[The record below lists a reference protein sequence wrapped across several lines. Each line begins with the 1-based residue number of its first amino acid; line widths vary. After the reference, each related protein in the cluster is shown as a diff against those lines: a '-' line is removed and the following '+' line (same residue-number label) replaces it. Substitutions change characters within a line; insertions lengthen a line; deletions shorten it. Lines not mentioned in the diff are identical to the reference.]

1 MRSLSKTKIG
11 QLRESDY
18 ENQDQEILVK
28 QDQIKEDQREAIGDV
43 EEKKSVNNED
53 ILVPSFLTKS
63 IKSVDNQSSL
73 LQNQEI
79 LTNYNENQS
88 DFILEQYS
96 KKFEESNSST
106 HTLRKQRTY
115 QKQSKFVK
123 KEQSLSSFQLKNLQF
138 SQPIDFKDQE
148 ATSKKTSEE
157 SQNISAQSG
166 LLKKQT
172 QEKNENKSQISRSLN
187 FKKMQDRIKN
197 KMKSFMNNSIL
208 NGIRQKIFKIKI
220 YNKQEYL
227 KSQGLDAEDQRVID
241 RCINENL
248 DILQIYRDLILLKKA
263 VMIIL
268 SNEQLAMLQ
277 LVGLSSNF
285 CKQRIKYDKNL
296 LVQGQE
302 EDKLAE
308 LSYFDEQISILKDN
322 EKQEKYI
329 NSFFERLKIK
339 HDLTE
344 NQIQVIEEVND
355 EKKLS
360 KEDIIIPSFL
370 TKSIKSVD
378 NQEQFF
384 QNQEIV
390 TTYNEN
396 QLDFILEEQFSKN
409 NEETNISTP
418 TQKQVT
424 YPEKQLQFVK
434 KKKSISPQFKKNQ
447 VNQLIQFSDNEVN
460 TLKIPEDSQSKI
472 LGLLKRQTSQNKQNL
487 PQTAIKDNSILNSI
501 RQKIFKIKIFKR
513 FEYLNSQGL
522 DVEDQRAI
530 DRCINE
536 SLDIKQIYRDLILL
550 KKAVMILLS
559 KEQLAM
565 LELVGLSSNFCKQQA
580 KSDSFHQAL
589 GLCQAVEIG
598 AAQNS
603 VRILSVSTIL
613 NTDNAQRQGSING
626 GTRVYIKMVGQD
638 STMASNNQVTIGPY
652 PCIIPDMGVNEV
664 FVSCVT
670 TPAYDST
677 QQWNLPVV
685 VNVVNR
691 STSQC
696 AQNDASLCTF
706 SYSGSYTPMVDIIF
720 PRAVLPKLDFEWW
733 GTFRISNTNQITKML
748 VGQLL
753 CDRFNL
759 GLNEDTPYSG
769 NSYSPLTCQVDY
781 SHPAGFY
788 LSQFISVPGQASNQS
803 HLTTIRSTT
812 LDSPYD
818 IQIASQQ
825 PAQGVP
831 QNITSQGGYINI
843 YASNIPTN
851 TSNVT
856 VTWNN
861 ANCQITDQQ
870 LSFGYFT
877 CLLPSGLS
885 NPTADQTLRYESG
898 SGVHLQAYNTS
909 SWDLNGLINQYKSN
923 PSQLTLTQESIIP
936 STEYYYDLDPN
947 IDNLQRQFIV
957 LQGYFNPPRDG
968 NYYFHTSS
976 SYQAQV
982 LLQLNGDSTDES
994 TMKTINSI
1002 TYGTNLRDPYSQNYD
1017 LQQSTSDSMTIT
1029 LKKGTPYFFKI
1040 YALASSAS
1048 SFYHSTGVRIP
1059 SGNTNSYINTVSQ
1072 LSRFRIDYQFTQEVI
1087 AITFKDR
1094 TTATKTTF
1102 GMNFI
1107 YPYGTQISK
1116 QAKQWVITNQQYNRD
1131 TPCSTIIWHFSVYS
1145 GANSTCTQTDVKDA
1159 NNNKI
1164 GTTWQLTFQYH
1175 RQYDVQPTFVYNQ
1188 TTTDSPLYNVITP
1201 FGPPLSGT
1209 FRLKIN
1215 GNYVQINKSSDIPFN
1230 TYEWQICSAIQQIL
1244 STPNIACSR
1253 NINFID
1259 GSQWYFDFYG
1269 ITSAVLVEYESNL
1282 VGQTGAINLYV
1293 DTLRQASNSYLY
1305 YAVIE
1310 NELIT
1315 QRSAQPYAAVKVN
1328 GVLTL
1333 ASLTNQQLIVNVL
1346 SDSQAISYAQFEDDN
1361 PSSTLTISNI
1371 QANGLNLIVSNFTI
1385 YYNGMKCVI
1394 TNPISSTFSGT
1405 LKATYQNKVA
1415 GTYKPILFYQ
1425 SNGIVLSSSVNS
1437 VTQNPVLTKLSSA
1450 TILSYGGT
1458 TLTLTGNYFPN
1469 VIDTNLKVTF
1479 GSVSASIQSV
1489 TNTQIVVL
1497 SPSGLSEGTVNVVV
1511 SYNGLN
1517 SNQQQVTVSNANAIT
1532 LTNIDKTLVSPVDK
1546 TLIKVTGTNF
1556 GNDSTILQAFLD
1568 SVDSNGKLLSYGK
1581 YQVNVVTASDTQ
1593 IQILLGG
1600 GVPGKYQLRVV
1611 KVGSGSNNPNGAI
1624 NSIEYNIYVSSF
1636 NINQVSAYGG
1646 AQLIIKGVNFS
1657 SQLTDNQVLVTYSK
1671 TDSEFCIISAASST
1685 SLTCTLPNMYQ
1696 HLPQG
1701 TTSKAFSI
1709 EVWGKL
1715 IAQAIVDPSSS
1726 SFTPSITFDTSLGIQ
1741 VGKVNNQY
1749 QHFNTQYSINGTN
1762 IPADSK
1768 TFSVVVIGYESV
1780 PITINS
1786 SNSTVVTY
1794 TAPNLPQGNYN
1805 IVLRTVTGDSSY
1817 MQITIQEYTYPL
1829 ASSSLYTVSSQGAE
1843 ISFVMSGN
1851 IPGQNP
1857 IFKFNGLQATLLQYN
1872 NSTGQVT
1879 LRLPP
1884 TQVGTNYQLMSVRS
1898 PLVPL
1903 TSQGNLPW
1911 VAHQTNFN
1919 VIAPTWSVSQVQING
1934 SILTITGNGL
1944 NVLKSAYLQQSTSP
1958 NQQIAST
1965 NIASLTNTGV
1975 TITFGN
1981 APAGSYQLYL
1991 LDSSNNYPSFSNNS
2005 NQIQIKLLN
2014 LVSSQVTSSYAGGQT
2029 LTISG
2034 SGFNTNDIN
2043 QNSVTI
2049 CGNQAAVQSASSS
2062 SLVVTTPPVYSAQ
2075 ALTKYK
2081 FPSDQINPLTGFTT
2095 FGNDP
2100 NGNSQY
2106 LADGDLLFYYSN
2118 SQGGSCYCGLNFGTT
2133 YVVLSKFQLYPRSQG
2148 VTDASQ
2154 FFGTVFQGSVDGN
2167 NWVTLLTIGTD
2178 FHLGKNMY
2186 LIDTLVSNAQSAQKT
2201 NLQAAYTQFRLFDQS
2216 GQSNCQLVEIQLFGW
2231 KRSAITESTTTLT
2244 CPISISVNNSPIFSL
2259 TTNVVY
2265 DQQKTYIVQSITPS
2279 YGSISGGTQVKITLD
2294 RAPDPSSNYSVLID
2308 GIICSQP
2315 TLSQSQISCTTGA
2328 KSSSGKSSLVVQI
2341 NQYLAVNNGI
2351 VFYYGNLW
2359 SSSDTWGNDFAPI
2372 SGDIVYVNQGKSLI
2386 VDVPYIGILNT
2397 IVLQNANLIFANNM
2411 NIHLEANNIL
2421 VQSGNVVIGTQSS
2434 PVTGNIRITLYGQQA
2449 DKQFPTVGNK
2459 GLSIYNGSIDIQ
2471 GQTRAVTWTELSST
2485 ANVGD
2490 TNIQVFINDPAFD
2503 WQVGEEI
2510 VIASTDY
2517 VDGHAERR
2525 TITNIQLSSDGK
2537 TATISFVQPLLVQH
2551 VSVTGETYKNGQFS
2565 VNMRA
2570 EVGLLT
2576 RNVVF
2581 EGDQSSIATRYGA
2594 HLMLHGSQTS
2604 ARIRYA
2610 EFRYTGQPIIIGRY
2624 PIHFHMVGDVSGS
2637 IVEGNAIHD
2646 SFARAV
2652 TIHATHYLHIKNN
2665 VAFNNAGHNIFLEDG
2680 IETNNI
2686 IEQNLILGTIQVWS
2700 MLQSDITP
2708 ASYWITN
2715 PLNYVSNNR
2724 AAGGDFYGFWYE
2736 IKEHPDG
2743 PSARNDICPQ
2753 GMGLG
2758 QFTNNVAHSYD
2769 RFGLRIFVMTNLQYP
2784 CNPYRDD
2791 TQANPFVNN
2800 TSFTITWSN
2809 FVAYRNNEDGVL
2821 AEEVG
2826 NMIFNNFTLVGNK
2839 QSGFNTYLTNRT
2851 DEYVILQNSLIVGQS
2866 SGNPAAVADLQSSYG
2881 LITPRTDGFKVQ
2893 NVHFASF
2900 IQNMTVFKSCSF
2912 CWHFKKWVQGGKLTL
2927 FSQISYEGIST
2938 SNYMYWDNWRRE
2950 IYQDLDGS
2958 LTGKSSQQ
2966 WITPAGPHLVN
2977 QTACK
2982 TSQQDMTKWNNAV
2995 ICSQQ
3000 VVRIE
3005 FSNPVDSNN
3014 YRSKALYVLPCDST
3028 GKGYGGSQNADFY
3041 QSKSVKIENKAGD
3054 LTLGFVGTFLTGQ
3067 IFQVQWELSQIDF
3080 THFSIGLSPYHTG
3093 TSPSDT
3099 ILIKFPINDFRET
3112 WQNFQMI
3119 AGVNGQLYKN
3129 VTSGQDPTALTNL
3142 KTLNCNHGDWFNDI
3156 AGQAL
3161 WLCLNAK
3168 NRPKATNLQ
3177 YLERIDLNALS
3188 CLANCPL
3195 PPGQCKKDG
3204 VTRRISN
3211 LSTWQGVSIDGN
3223 PGSIINTSGNS
3234 TLWIPCPWE
3243 VIVDQ
3248 DLTQFTQIVVEGNLR
3263 VDPTKN
3269 INVQA
3274 NGIWLKGGLFIAEG
3288 STPGTPYTQN
3298 LNIQLNGNQDQPT
3311 QFVVDPLVDV
3321 GNKVILNTG
3330 NFTLIGNPPQTTFTQ
3345 LAVPANPG
3353 DSSITVIN
3361 ANGWVVGDVIAVAPT
3376 QLDAT
3381 ENEVFSIQQISGN
3394 VITLNATVQFYH
3406 YGAQSITLQE
3416 TWGSYSQQ
3424 LDLRAQVL
3432 HLNRNIK
3439 IIGSP
3444 VSSGIS
3450 WGCRVLTHYWQILA
3464 DKGGNPL
3471 PPQKQLHLRGIL
3483 TWNGVEMRNCGQAD
3497 TSRGGIDFRNCTS
3510 DDSNQIFS
3518 NVINSSFHDCPGYC
3532 ANIDTSSNINISNNN
3547 FFRGKPIFLG
3557 LNQPKNVTISNNIFV
3572 AALKRDYPYSVA
3584 GMLYDMNTAIYFL
3597 STQDPTADSILISQN
3612 IVQGSQGPCLALV
3625 QTPCQSAS
3633 KISQNLGI
3641 WGNQAQTCLV
3651 GVLFKQTIN
3660 GCQWA
3665 GKIAVARSV
3674 KGIMVNP
3681 TQPSLIVEHVL
3692 AAESNRSVIL
3702 RFAHNGYRNAGVFQN
3717 SSIFGVAITNDPTAY
3732 DNAAKAQVCQG
3743 GSGTQNLVVTEGGED
3758 FPLKTMP
3765 LSFDVICNSEVFDA
3779 SLYQVNVKYVNFKKT
3794 YSDANFKQCAN
3805 NFMMVTHP
3813 SASDH
3818 TAGTYNQNVTCVNC
3832 STEAYFNFMSPN
3844 PAWNGW
3850 FGGCGLF
3857 LCTGPDN
3864 VLNVDF
3870 TGSLFNNVPSTGIS
3884 HNKGITNQNCIS
3896 QPNWN
3901 NAYQCTG
3908 TNYAQLEWQSES
3920 PDHNKRSTAP
3930 CQLTSI
3936 DGSYTNKIN
3945 MFREWQWDGNE
3956 PMNLRENRYYA
3967 TVLLN
3972 TTYNI
3977 QYNGLNPY
3985 NIIHRIQQRTN
3996 DNVGEPNNWIV
4007 FNSQYS
4013 VPQNIEVSID
4023 GGAII
4028 EPFLVSDNVDLTKKN
4043 TCGANIYNYETKTIS
4058 FVINGAANCLVRVQ
4072 VLDTVR
4078 IQIKVAISTE
4088 EFFKSNNK
4096 FSFISAIAS
4105 FLGIQDFSRIKV
4117 VGAASGSRF
4126 LKNDSPFQS
4135 SKTSSSSGQGF
4146 NLAIDITNKSSGDS
4160 KTPDIVHQD
4169 LTNKANQLQAG
4180 LANNSIPGIQANTFT
4195 VVSTQVMVSSD
4206 SNGGIY
4212 GQNNNNNNNDNPNVQ
4227 QSSSSSSNTLAI
4239 VLGVVLGF
4247 LAILIAIA
4255 GFIAYKKHRKSKL
4268 MQNKNNVEAEKLFE
4282 IDSIKSD
4289 PHKEKV
4295 KENTDN
4301 QLHPITLDSG
4311 NNYAQTMNLDPI
4323 IPADQEIHQIPQQGV
4338 INQSPFQK

>member
-1 MRSLSKTKIG
+1 MRARISAWL
-11 QLRESDY
+11 L
-18 ENQDQEILVK
+18 
-28 QDQIKEDQREAIGDV
+28 
-43 EEKKSVNNED
+43 
-53 ILVPSFLTKS
+53 FF
-63 IKSVDNQSSL
+63 SL
-73 LQNQEI
+73 L
-79 LTNYNENQS
+79 
-88 DFILEQYS
+88 
-96 KKFEESNSST
+96 
-106 HTLRKQRTY
+106 
-115 QKQSKFVK
+115 V
-123 KEQSLSSFQLKNLQF
+123 
-138 SQPIDFKDQE
+138 
-148 ATSKKTSEE
+148 TS
-157 SQNISAQSG
+157 
-166 LLKKQT
+166 
-172 QEKNENKSQISRSLN
+172 
-187 FKKMQDRIKN
+187 
-197 KMKSFMNNSIL
+197 
-208 NGIRQKIFKIKI
+208 
-220 YNKQEYL
+220 
-227 KSQGLDAEDQRVID
+227 
-241 RCINENL
+241 
-248 DILQIYRDLILLKKA
+248 
-263 VMIIL
+263 
-268 SNEQLAMLQ
+268 
-277 LVGLSSNF
+277 
-285 CKQRIKYDKNL
+285 
-296 LVQGQE
+296 
-302 EDKLAE
+302 
-308 LSYFDEQISILKDN
+308 
-322 EKQEKYI
+322 
-329 NSFFERLKIK
+329 
-339 HDLTE
+339 
-344 NQIQVIEEVND
+344 
-355 EKKLS
+355 
-360 KEDIIIPSFL
+360 
-370 TKSIKSVD
+370 
-378 NQEQFF
+378 
-384 QNQEIV
+384 
-390 TTYNEN
+390 
-396 QLDFILEEQFSKN
+396 
-409 NEETNISTP
+409 
-418 TQKQVT
+418 
-424 YPEKQLQFVK
+424 
-434 KKKSISPQFKKNQ
+434 
-447 VNQLIQFSDNEVN
+447 
-460 TLKIPEDSQSKI
+460 
-472 LGLLKRQTSQNKQNL
+472 
-487 PQTAIKDNSILNSI
+487 
-501 RQKIFKIKIFKR
+501 
-513 FEYLNSQGL
+513 
-522 DVEDQRAI
+522 
-530 DRCINE
+530 
-536 SLDIKQIYRDLILL
+536 
-550 KKAVMILLS
+550 
-559 KEQLAM
+559 
-565 LELVGLSSNFCKQQA
+565 
-580 KSDSFHQAL
+580 
-589 GLCQAVEIG
+589 QAVEIG

-613 NTDNAQRQGSING
+613 DTDNAQRQGSLNG

-638 STMASNNQVTIGPY
+638 STMASNNNVLIGPY

-670 TPAYDST
+670 TAAYDST

-691 STSQC
+691 SASQC

-706 SYSGSYTPMVDIIF
+706 SYSGSFTPMVDIIF
-720 PRAVLPKLDFEWW
+720 PRAVLPKFDFEWW
-733 GTFRISNTNQITKML
+733 GTFRISNTKQITKML

-759 GLNEDTPYSG
+759 GLNEDTPYNG
-769 NSYSPLTCQVDY
+769 NSYSPLSCQVDY

-818 IQIASQQ
+818 IQIVSQQ
-825 PAQGVP
+825 PSQGVQ
-831 QNITSQGGYINI
+831 QNITSQGGYLTIQ
-843 YASNIPTN
+843 ASNIPTN
-851 TSNVT
+851 TQNVT

-870 LSFGYFT
+870 ISSGYFT
-877 CLLPSGLS
+877 CVLPSGLS
-885 NPTADQTLRYESG
+885 NPTIDQTLRYESG

-909 SWDLNGLINQYKSN
+909 SWDLNGLINQYKTN
-923 PSQLTLTQESIIP
+923 LSQLTLANESIIP

-947 IDNLQRQFIV
+947 MDNLQRQFIV

-982 LLQLNGDSTDES
+982 LFQFSGDSTIES
-994 TMKTINSI
+994 TMTTINTI

-1017 LQQSTSDSMTIT
+1017 LQQSTSDSIS
-1029 LKKGTPYFFKI
+1029 LKKGQSYFFKI

-1059 SGNTNSYINTVSQ
+1059 SGNTNNYINTVSQ
-1072 LSRFRIDYQFTQEVI
+1072 LSRFRIDYQFTKEVVS
-1087 AITFKDR
+1087 ITFKDR

-1107 YPYGTQISK
+1107 YPYGAQISK
-1116 QAKQWVITNQQYNRD
+1116 QAQQWVITSQQYNRD
-1131 TPCSTIIWHFSVYS
+1131 TPCSTIIWHFNVYS
-1145 GANSTCTQTDVKDA
+1145 GANSTCTQTDVTDS

-1175 RQYDVQPTFVYNQ
+1175 RQYDVQPTFVFNK
-1188 TTTDSPLYNVITP
+1188 TTTDSPVYNVITP
-1201 FGPPLSGT
+1201 VGPPLSGT

-1215 GNYVQINKSSDIPFN
+1215 GNYVQINKSPDIPYN
-1230 TYEWQICSAIQQIL
+1230 IYEWQLCSGIQQIL
-1244 STPNIACSR
+1244 QTSNIACSR
-1253 NINFID
+1253 NINFVD

-1269 ITSAVLVEYESNL
+1269 ITSKILVEAESQL
-1282 VGQTGAINLYV
+1282 VGQSGAINLYV

-1305 YAVIE
+1305 YAAIE

-1315 QRSAQPYAAVKVN
+1315 QRSAQPYAAIKVN

-1346 SDSQAISYAQFEDDN
+1346 SDSQAISYTKFDDDN
-1361 PSSTLTISNI
+1361 ASSTLTISEI
-1371 QANGLNLIVSNFTI
+1371 QANGFNPIISNFTI
-1385 YYNGMKCVI
+1385 YYNGIKCII
-1394 TNPISSTFSGT
+1394 TTPLSSTFSGT
-1405 LKATYQNKVA
+1405 LKATYLSKVA
-1415 GTYKPILFYQ
+1415 GIYKPVIFYQ
-1425 SNGIVLSSSVNS
+1425 SNGIALSSQVSA
-1437 VTQNPVLTKLSSA
+1437 VTQNPIVTQLSST
-1450 TILSYGGT
+1450 TIYTYGGT
-1458 TLTLTGNYFPN
+1458 TLTLTGKYFPN
-1469 VIDTNLKVTF
+1469 SIDNNLKVTF
-1479 GSVSASIQSV
+1479 GQISASIQSA

-1497 SPSGLSEGTVNVVV
+1497 SPSGLSEGTISVIVT
-1511 SYNGLN
+1511 YNGLSSN
-1517 SNQQQVTVSNANAIT
+1517 SVSVTVSNNNAIT
-1532 LTNIDKTLVSPVDK
+1532 LTNIDKKLASPVDK
-1546 TLIKVTGTNF
+1546 TLITVQGTNF
-1556 GNDSTILQAFLD
+1556 GNDSSKLQAFLD
-1568 SVDSNGKLLSYGK
+1568 AVDSNGNLVTYGK
-1581 YQVNVVTASDTQ
+1581 YQVNVVTATDTK

-1600 GVPGKYQLRVV
+1600 GLPGKYQLRVV
-1611 KVGSGSNNPNGAI
+1611 QVGFGSNIPTDGVVNL
-1624 NSIEYNIYVSSF
+1624 IEYNILINSF
-1636 NINQVSAYGG
+1636 SLNKVSAYGG
-1646 AQLIIKGVNFS
+1646 AQLIINGVNFS
-1657 SQLTDNQVLVTYSK
+1657 SSLTDNQVLVVYSK
-1671 TDSEFCIISAASST
+1671 TDSEICILQAASST
-1685 SLTCTLPNMYQ
+1685 SITCTLPNMYQ
-1696 HLPQG
+1696 HLPLG
-1701 TTSKAFSI
+1701 TTSESFEI

-1715 IAQAIVDPSSS
+1715 IVKAIVDPSSS
-1726 SFTPSITFDTSLGIQ
+1726 SFTPSITFDSSLGIQ
-1741 VGKVNNQY
+1741 VGTVNNQW
-1749 QHFNTQYSINGTN
+1749 QRFNSQYSINGTN
-1762 IPADSK
+1762 IPTDAK
-1768 TFSVVVIGYESV
+1768 TFSVIIIGYENI

-1786 SNSTVVTY
+1786 SNSTLVTY
-1794 TAPNLPQGNYN
+1794 TTPNLPSGDYN
-1805 IVLRTVTGDSSY
+1805 IVLRTVVGDSSY
-1817 MQITIQEYTYPL
+1817 LKITIQEYTYPL
-1829 ASSSLYTVSSQGAE
+1829 ASSQLYTISSQGAE
-1843 ISFVMSGN
+1843 ISLVMSGN

-1879 LRLPP
+1879 IRLPSSP
-1884 TQVGTNYQLMSVRS
+1884 VGSNYQLLSVRS

-1903 TSQGNLPW
+1903 TGKGNLPW
-1911 VAHQTNFN
+1911 VTHQTAFT
-1919 VIAPTWSVSQVQING
+1919 VIAPNWSVSQVQVNG
-1934 SILTITGNGL
+1934 NILSITGNGISA
-1944 NVLKSAYLQQSTSP
+1944 LKQAYLQQSTNN
-1958 NQQIAST
+1958 NQQIVST
-1965 NIASLTNTGV
+1965 SITSQTNTGA
-1975 TITFGN
+1975 TITFAN
-1981 APAGSYQLYL
+1981 APAGTYQLYL

-2005 NQIQIKLLN
+2005 NQVQISLQN
-2014 LVSSQVTSSYAGGQT
+2014 LSSSQTTSSYAGGQT
-2029 LTISG
+2029 LTING
-2034 SGFNTNDIN
+2034 SGFNTNNIS
-2043 QNSVTI
+2043 QNLVTI
-2049 CGNQAAVQSASSS
+2049 CGNQATVQSASSS
-2062 SLVVTTPPVYSAQ
+2062 SLVITTPPAYSVQ
-2075 ALTKYK
+2075 ALSNYK
-2081 FPSDQINPLTGFTT
+2081 FPSDQVNPLAGFTT

-2118 SQGGSCYCGLNFGTT
+2118 SQGGSCFCGLNFGTT

-2148 VTDASQ
+2148 VTDASL
-2154 FFGTVFQGSVDGN
+2154 FFGTVFQGSVDGT

-2186 LIDTLVSNAQSAQKT
+2186 LIDTLVSNVQQTQKK
-2201 NLQAAYTQFRLFDQS
+2201 NLQGAYTQFRLFDQS
-2216 GQSNCQLVEIQLFGW
+2216 GLSNCQMVEIQLFGW
-2231 KRSAITESTTTLT
+2231 KRSAVVESGTTLA
-2244 CPISISVNNSPIFSL
+2244 CPVSVSVNGSPIFSL
-2259 TTNVVY
+2259 ANNVIY
-2265 DQQKTYIVQSITPS
+2265 DQQITYIVQSITPS
-2279 YGSISGGTQVKITLD
+2279 YGSISGGTLVTISLD
-2294 RAPDPSSNYSVLID
+2294 RAPDSSAKISVFID
-2308 GIICSQP
+2308 GIICSDP
-2315 TLSQSQISCTTGA
+2315 KISQSSISCQTGP
-2328 KSSSGKSSLVVQI
+2328 KSSSANSSLVVQI
-2341 NQYLAVNNGI
+2341 NSYLAVNNGI
-2351 VFYYGNLW
+2351 IFYYGNLW
-2359 SSSDTWGNDFAPI
+2359 SSASTWGNDFAPI
-2372 SGDIVYVNQGKSLI
+2372 AGDIVYVNNGKSLI
-2386 VDVPYIGILNT
+2386 VDVPYVGILNT
-2397 IVLQNANLIFANNM
+2397 IVIQNANLIFANNM
-2411 NIHLEANNIL
+2411 NIHLETNSIL

-2434 PVTGNIRITLYGQQA
+2434 PVTGNVRITLYGQQS

-2471 GQTRAVTWTELSST
+2471 GQTRAVTWTELSAT
-2485 ANVGD
+2485 ANVGE
-2490 TNIQVFINDPAFD
+2490 TSIQVFMNDPAFD
-2503 WQVGEEI
+2503 WQIGEEI

-2517 VDGHAERR
+2517 VDGHSERR
-2525 TITNIQLSSDGK
+2525 IITNISKNADGK
-2537 TATISFVQPLLVQH
+2537 TVTISFVQPLLVQH
-2551 VSVTGETYKNGQFS
+2551 VSVTGESYKSGQFL

-2610 EFRYTGQPIIIGRY
+2610 EFRYTGQPAIIGRY

-2637 IVEGNAIHD
+2637 VVEGNAIHD

-2652 TIHATHYLHIKNN
+2652 TIHATHYLHVKNN

-2680 IETNNI
+2680 IETNNL
-2686 IEQNLILGTIQVWS
+2686 IEYNLILGTIQVWS

-2708 ASYWITN
+2708 GSYWITN

-2758 QFTNNVAHSYD
+2758 LFTNNVAHSYD

-2791 TQANPFVNN
+2791 TQPNPFVNN

-2839 QSGFNTYLTNRT
+2839 QSGFNSYLTNRT

-2866 SGNPAAVADLQSSYG
+2866 VGNPADVSDLQSSYG

-2893 NVHFASF
+2893 SVHFANF
-2900 IQNMTVFKSCSF
+2900 IQNMKVFKSCSF

-2927 FSQISYEGIST
+2927 FSQITYESIST
-2938 SNYMYWDNWRRE
+2938 NNYMYWDNWRRE

-2958 LTGKSSQQ
+2958 LSGKGSQQ

-2977 QTACK
+2977 QKSCQ
-2982 TSQQDMTKWNNAV
+2982 TSSQDMIKWNNAV

-3014 YRSKALYVLPCDST
+3014 FRSKALYVLPCDST
-3028 GKGYGGSQNADFY
+3028 GKGYGGTSNTDY
-3041 QSKSVKIENKAGD
+3041 YISKSVKIENAAGD

-3067 IFQVQWELSQIDF
+3067 IFQVQWEMSQIDF

-3093 TSPSDT
+3093 TSASDT

-3119 AGVNGQLYKN
+3119 AGVNVQLYKN
-3129 VTSGQDPTALTNL
+3129 ITSGQDPTALANL

-3156 AGQAL
+3156 VGQAL

-3177 YLERIDLNALS
+3177 YLERVDLNALS

-3204 VTRRISN
+3204 VLRRISN
-3211 LSTWQGVSIDGN
+3211 LATWQGVSIDGN
-3223 PGSIINTSGNS
+3223 PGPTINSSGNS

-3243 VIVDQ
+3243 VVVDQ
-3248 DLTQFTQIVVEGNLR
+3248 DLTKYTQIIVEGNLR
-3263 VDPTKN
+3263 IDPTKN
-3269 INVQA
+3269 VNIQA

-3288 STPGTPYTQN
+3288 STPGSPYTYN

-3311 QFVVDPLVDV
+3311 QFVIDPLVDV

-3330 NFTLIGNPPQTTFTQ
+3330 NFTLIGNPPSTTYTQ
-3345 LAVPANPG
+3345 LAASANPG
-3353 DSSITVIN
+3353 DSSITVVSV
-3361 ANGWVVGDVIAVAPT
+3361 NGWSVEDIIAVAPT

-3381 ENEVFSIQQISGN
+3381 ENEIFSIQQINGN
-3394 VITLNATVQFYH
+3394 VVTLNSTIQFYH

-3439 IIGSP
+3439 IVGSP
-3444 VSSGIS
+3444 VSTGIP
-3450 WGCRVLTHYWQILA
+3450 WGCRVLSHYWQILA
-3464 DKGGNPL
+3464 DASGNPL
-3471 PPQKQLHLRGIL
+3471 PPEKQLHLRGIL

-3510 DDSNQIFS
+3510 DANNQIIS

-3557 LNQPKNVTISNNIFV
+3557 LNYPKNVTISKNIFV
-3572 AALKRDYPYSVA
+3572 AALKRDYQYSVA

-3612 IVQGSQGPCLALV
+3612 IVQGSQGPCLSLV
-3625 QTPCQSAS
+3625 QTPCSSVS
-3633 KISQNLGI
+3633 KISSNLGV

-3651 GVLFKQTIN
+3651 GVLFKQTLN

-3702 RFAHNGYRNAGVFQN
+3702 RFAHQGYRNVGVFQN

-3732 DNAAKAQVCQG
+3732 DSSTKAQVCQG

-3794 YSDANFKQCAN
+3794 YNDANFKSCAN

-3844 PAWNGW
+3844 PAWAGW

-3870 TGSLFNNVPSTGIS
+3870 TGSLFNNIPSSGIS
-3884 HNKGITNQNCIS
+3884 HNKGIANKNCIS

-3901 NAYQCTG
+3901 NAYQCPG

-3930 CQLTSI
+3930 CQLTSL

-3996 DNVGEPNNWIV
+3996 DNIGEPNAWVI

-4023 GGAII
+4023 GGAVV
-4028 EPFLVSDNVDLTKKN
+4028 EPFLVSDNVDLTKN
-4043 TCGANIYNYETKTIS
+4043 TTCGANIYNYETRTIS

-4072 VLDTVR
+4072 ILDTVR
-4078 IQIKVAISTE
+4078 IQIKVSISNE
-4088 EFFKSNNK
+4088 EFFKNNNK

-4117 VGAASGSRF
+4117 VGAATGSRF
-4126 LKNDSPFQS
+4126 LQS
-4135 SKTSSSSGQGF
+4135 GSIIQSQKTSSSSSQGF
-4146 NLAIDITNKSSGDS
+4146 NLAIDITNKSSGGS
-4160 KTPDIVHQD
+4160 INPDTVHQD
-4169 LTNKANQLQAG
+4169 LMNKANQLQAG
-4180 LANNSIPGIQANTFT
+4180 FANNNIPGIKANTFT

-4212 GQNNNNNNNDNPNVQ
+4212 GQNSSNNNPTIQ
-4227 QSSSSSSNTLAI
+4227 ESSQNSSNNTLAI
-4239 VLGVVLGF
+4239 ILGVVLGF
-4247 LAILIAIA
+4247 LAILIVIA
-4255 GFIAYKKHRKSKL
+4255 GFIAYKKYKKSKII
-4268 MQNKNNVEAEKLFE
+4268 QNKNNVEGEKLVE
-4282 IDSIKSD
+4282 IDSIKSE
-4289 PHKEKV
+4289 PQKENV
-4295 KENTDN
+4295 KENLDN
-4301 QLHPITLDSG
+4301 QLQPINLDSA

-4323 IPADQEIHQIPQQGV
+4323 IPADQEIHQIPLQGIV
-4338 INQSPFQK
+4338 NQSPFLK